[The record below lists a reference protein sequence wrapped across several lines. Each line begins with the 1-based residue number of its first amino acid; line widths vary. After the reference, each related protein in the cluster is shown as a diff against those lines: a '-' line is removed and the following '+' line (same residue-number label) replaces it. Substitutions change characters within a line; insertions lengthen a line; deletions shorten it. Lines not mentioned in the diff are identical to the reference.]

1 MEVYV
6 ARQPIFNKDKEI
18 FGYELLFRESMSNFF
33 PDIDGNTAT
42 SKLLHNSF
50 FTIGIEEITG
60 SKLAFIN
67 FTQELLINRMPL
79 MFPRERVVVEILEDV
94 EPQEDVVTACQEIAK
109 RGYSIAMD
117 DFFYKSE
124 LDPLIALT
132 NIIKFDLRATSFE
145 EMEGYVKNLANGDL
159 RFLAEKVETHDE
171 FNRAL
176 KIGCHY
182 FQGYFFSKPE
192 ILKGRDFSG
201 AQMNLLE
208 IMTEAN
214 KENFSFQNLEKVI
227 ARDVAI
233 SYKLLKFINSAF
245 YRRVKKISSIKQAIV
260 FLGEREIRRFVSL
273 VAMAKLSTEKPD
285 ELIRSSVVR
294 AKFCELVGESNGSN
308 ANSSELFTLGLF
320 SLIDAILD
328 DSMENLMEKIPLSDS
343 IKQALVY
350 GEGELI
356 NYLRLAVSY
365 QTGDWG
371 GVSETATMLGLDEEE
386 LPKYFIKALGWADSL
401 TGI

>member
-214 KENFSFQNLEKVI
+214 KENFSFQNLEIWKKAIEIGDKLLDIADELERKRMYRFAEQVRAAGLSISNNISEGSGSFSNKEFAQFLNI
-227 ARDVAI
+227 ARRSTFENANMVI
-233 SYKLLKFINSAF
+233 VFERRSLINSQT
-245 YRRVKKISSIKQAIV
+245 RDV
-260 FLGEREIRRFVSL
+260 L
-273 VAMAKLSTEKPD
+273 
-285 ELIRSSVVR
+285 
-294 AKFCELVGESNGSN
+294 
-308 ANSSELFTLGLF
+308 
-320 SLIDAILD
+320 LD
-328 DSMENLMEKIPLSDS
+328 DLEQECKMITGFIRNLKT
-343 IKQALVY
+343 K
-350 GEGELI
+350 
-356 NYLRLAVSY
+356 
-365 QTGDWG
+365 
-371 GVSETATMLGLDEEE
+371 
-386 LPKYFIKALGWADSL
+386 
-401 TGI
+401 